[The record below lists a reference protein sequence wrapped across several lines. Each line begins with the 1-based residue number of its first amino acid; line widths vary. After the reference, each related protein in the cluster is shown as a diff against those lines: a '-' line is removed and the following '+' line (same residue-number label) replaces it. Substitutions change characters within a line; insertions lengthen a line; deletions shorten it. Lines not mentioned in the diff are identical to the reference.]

1 MIRNAIQAIRSTKA
15 VSAAEY
21 AILAVG
27 IVVVVGGAA
36 TAFGP
41 QLKTAFEAIG
51 GKITTVQG
59 TTGSTGSGSGS
70 GTGGT

>member
-1 MIRNAIQAIRSTKA
+1 MIRSAILALRSTKA

-27 IVVVVGGAA
+27 IVIVVGAAA

-41 QLKTAFEAIG
+41 AIKTAFTGIG
-51 GKITTVQG
+51 TQITATQG
-59 TTGSTGSGSGS
+59 SM
-70 GTGGT
+70 

>member
-1 MIRNAIQAIRSTKA
+1 MSLFLRRLNGIVTDRKG

-36 TAFGP
+36 SAFKTPLANAFTGIGTSITAT
-41 QLKTAFEAIG
+41 QATS
-51 GKITTVQG
+51 GK
-59 TTGSTGSGSGS
+59 
-70 GTGGT
+70 

>member
-1 MIRNAIQAIRSTKA
+1 MIRNAIQALRSTKA

-36 TAFGP
+36 TVFGP
-41 QLKTAFEAIG
+41 QLSSAFTAIG
-51 GKITTVQG
+51 TKITTVQG
-59 TTGSTGSGSGS
+59 TTGAAGGAGAGGS
-70 GTGGT
+70 